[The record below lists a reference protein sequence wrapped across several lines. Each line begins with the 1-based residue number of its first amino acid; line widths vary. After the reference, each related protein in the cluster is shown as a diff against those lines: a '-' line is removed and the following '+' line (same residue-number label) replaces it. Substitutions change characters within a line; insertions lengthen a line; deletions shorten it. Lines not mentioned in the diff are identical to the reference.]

1 MAPRGGA
8 ATLTPLESSA
18 TSSRCPLPR
27 SLACLLACLSDENA
41 RMYRVPAANHP
52 YSFPAALPRLRLAA
66 CLQNHLIQLLAFV
79 AMEKPVSIH
88 PDDIRDEKVRRDVGT
103 KGAEGKNC
111 NVMAATPARV
121 ANTGTQ
127 GLPHLPLVTCLRCP
141 ALPCAALP
149 CALQVKVLRCI
160 KPAQQQHVVLGQY
173 TAAEGQP
180 GYTGAR
186 PCCCCRL
193 PSRLSCS
200 SLSFVVSDAK
210 QAVNDKAN

>member
-1 MAPRGGA
+1 LAPRGGA

-88 PDDIRDEKVRRDVGT
+88 PGDIRDEKVRRDVGT
-103 KGAEGKNC
+103 KGAEGKSC

-141 ALPCAALP
+141 ALPCPVRCRSRFCGASSQRSSSIWCWGSTQRQRGSRGTQVRAPAAAAACRADCP
-149 CALQVKVLRCI
+149 V
-160 KPAQQQHVVLGQY
+160 PACLLWFL
-173 TAAEGQP
+173 T
-180 GYTGAR
+180 
-186 PCCCCRL
+186 
-193 PSRLSCS
+193 PSRL
-200 SLSFVVSDAK
+200 
-210 QAVNDKAN
+210 